1 MSKAKTA
8 VYLMIS
14 VIVLITIVF
23 LVSDRVKKQKK
34 KNRLQNSEK
43 KEQIVLFID
52 SRRRLFSNQIGKY
65 RFHFC

>member
-34 KNRLQNSEK
+34 KK
-43 KEQIVLFID
+43 QITK
-52 SRRRLFSNQIGKY
+52 Q
-65 RFHFC
+65 

>member
-34 KNRLQNSEK
+34 KKTDYKTVK
-43 KEQIVLFID
+43 KRSKLFY
-52 SRRRLFSNQIGKY
+52 L
-65 RFHFC
+65 